1 MRGQWVLGDR
11 STLRSP
17 GRCSCTWREVGQGAR
32 SQHSPL
38 PALPLQGL
46 PPRGF
51 GAAYPPSGA
60 WRGGKC
66 AATHVNDRHLPG
78 DGLRNKMAEDRE
90 WESTETAVA
99 ELHKKIK
106 EAFEVFDHESNNT
119 VDVREIGT
127 IIRSLGCCPSEGE
140 LHDLIAEVEEE
151 EPTGYIR
158 LEKFLPV
165 MTEVLLERRY
175 RPIPED
181 VLLRAFEVLD
191 PTKRGFLTKEEL
203 IKYMTEE
210 GEPFSQEEMEEMLS
224 AAIDPE
230 SNSIHYK
237 DYITMM
243 VVDDN

>member
-1 MRGQWVLGDR
+1 MILF
-11 STLRSP
+11 TLFFS
-17 GRCSCTWREVGQGAR
+17 EV
-32 SQHSPL
+32 
-38 PALPLQGL
+38 
-46 PPRGF
+46 
-51 GAAYPPSGA
+51 
-60 WRGGKC
+60 
-66 AATHVNDRHLPG
+66 T
-78 DGLRNKMAEDRE
+78 
-90 WESTETAVA
+90 VA
-99 ELHKKIK
+99 EFHRKIK
-106 EAFEVFDHESNNT
+106 EAFEVFDHESNDT

-158 LEKFLPV
+158 FEKFLPV
-165 MTEVLLERRY
+165 MTKVLLERRY

-191 PTKRGFLTKEEL
+191 TAKRGYLTREEL
-203 IKYMTEE
+203 VKLMTEE

-230 SNSIHYK
+230 SNAMNYR

-243 VVDDN
+243 VIDEN

>member
-1 MRGQWVLGDR
+1 SLGAGGEHWTGENVGR
-11 STLRSP
+11 RWGRWEGEAAALRVASVTPPESSSP
-17 GRCSCTWREVGQGAR
+17 PALQLRFKICSKKREV
-32 SQHSPL
+32 
-38 PALPLQGL
+38 
-46 PPRGF
+46 
-51 GAAYPPSGA
+51 
-60 WRGGKC
+60 
-66 AATHVNDRHLPG
+66 
-78 DGLRNKMAEDRE
+78 
-90 WESTETAVA
+90 
-99 ELHKKIK
+99 
-106 EAFEVFDHESNNT
+106 
-119 VDVREIGT
+119 GT

-158 LEKFLPV
+158 FEKFLPV

-181 VLLRAFEVLD
+181 ILLRAFEVLD
-191 PTKRGFLTKEEL
+191 PAKRGFLSKDEL

-243 VVDDN
+243 VIDEN